1 MNQQRSREEFEV
13 TYAASIAETSR
24 MPCSAEEI
32 RAMRNG
38 DRYQD
43 GADWLNGC
51 WRGWQLAQGA
61 KGVQEEISAD
71 STTNMCAQ
79 PSSAKESVASVTVAA
94 EPLRQVLQALIG
106 PGHLIRELQA
116 TRSLHALTNDN
127 PIEILIQQF
136 NASVN
141 GVKKS

>member
-1 MNQQRSREEFEV
+1 MNQQRSREEFEGA
-13 TYAASIAETSR
+13 YAASIAETSR

-32 RAMRNG
+32 RAMRVG

-51 WRGWQLAQGA
+51 WRGWQLAQGI
-61 KGVQEEISAD
+61 KGDQEQISAD
-71 STTNMCAQ
+71 STANMFAQ
-79 PSSAKESVASVTVAA
+79 PASTQEAVATVTVAA

-116 TRSLHALTNDN
+116 TRSLHALTKDN
-127 PIEILIQQF
+127 PIEILIEQF
-136 NASVN
+136 NDGVN
-141 GVKKS
+141 GAKKQ

>member
-13 TYAASIAETSR
+13 AYAASIAETSR
-24 MPCSAEEI
+24 MGCSADEI

-51 WRGWQLAQGA
+51 WRGWQLAHGI
-61 KGVQEEISAD
+61 KGVQEQVSAD
-71 STTNMCAQ
+71 GTANMCAQ
-79 PSSAKESVASVTVAA
+79 PSTTQESVPTVTVAA

-116 TRSLHALTNDN
+116 TRSLHALTYDN
-127 PIEILIQQF
+127 PIELLIEQF
-136 NASVN
+136 NDSVN
-141 GVKKS
+141 GTSKS

>member
-1 MNQQRSREEFEV
+1 MNQQRSREAFEV
-13 TYAASIAETSR
+13 AYAASIAETSR

-32 RAMRNG
+32 RAMRVG

-51 WRGWQLAQGA
+51 WRGWQLAQGS
-61 KGVQEEISAD
+61 KGVQEQISAD
-71 STTNMCAQ
+71 STANMCAQ
-79 PSSAKESVASVTVAA
+79 PSSAQESVATVTVAA

-106 PGHLIRELQA
+106 PGHMIRELQA

-136 NASVN
+136 NAGGN
-141 GVKKS
+141 GATKP

>member
-1 MNQQRSREEFEV
+1 MNQQRSREAFEEA
-13 TYAASIAETSR
+13 YAASIAETSR

-32 RAMRNG
+32 SAMRVG

-61 KGVQEEISAD
+61 KGVQEQISAD
-71 STTNMCAQ
+71 STTNVCAQ
-79 PSSAKESVASVTVAA
+79 PSTARESEATVTVTAD
-94 EPLRQVLQALIG
+94 PLRQVLQALIG

-127 PIEILIQQF
+127 PIEILIEQF
-136 NASVN
+136 NAGGN
-141 GVKKS
+141 GAKKP